1 MCTTISAPYK
11 KIKQSI
17 DNVSSF
23 GNTLKKLDFD
33 LLKDSLEKLEQ
44 SVEPSYISNLK
55 ENIDI
60 FLEKL
65 NTKQYGIT
73 ATKD

>member
-1 MCTTISAPYK
+1 
-11 KIKQSI
+11 
-17 DNVSSF
+17 
-23 GNTLKKLDFD
+23 
-33 LLKDSLEKLEQ
+33 LEKLEQ

-55 ENIDI
+55 ENIDS

-65 NTKQYGIT
+65 KTKQYGIT